1 MRTKKMW
8 EMTWPEVQ
16 EAIENGMGVML
27 PVGAIEQHGCHLPLV
42 TDTIIPTRL
51 CTEIAE
57 NTNMIVAGS
66 GFLWHLFQTTE
77 RRRTRLHRNNFRDRH
92 HTGSSG

>member
-27 PVGAIEQHGCHLPLV
+27 PVGAIDSMAV
-42 TDTIIPTRL
+42 I
-51 CTEIAE
+51 
-57 NTNMIVAGS
+57 
-66 GFLWHLFQTTE
+66 
-77 RRRTRLHRNNFRDRH
+77 FR
-92 HTGSSG
+92 